1 MSEANTDDFDL
12 ISVEIIR
19 EESAVITVK
28 VPKGH
33 SGPPPDIFQDTTLPD
48 IFQDTTLGDQ
58 IFGALE
64 PLHWICENL
73 RVGAFWNTHRPSA
86 HVFDAR
92 PLIQKGGG
100 IIPKTVSGSSEGE
113 E

>member
-1 MSEANTDDFDL
+1 MSEANADDCDL

-19 EESAVITVK
+19 EESAVITLK

-33 SGPPPDIFQDTTLPD
+33 SGPPPDIFQDTTL
-48 IFQDTTLGDQ
+48 GDQ
-58 IFGALE
+58 IFDSLE
-64 PLHWICENL
+64 PLQWICEDL
-73 RVGAFWNTHRPSA
+73 RVGAFWNTPRPSA

-92 PLIQKGGG
+92 PLIQKEGG

>member
-1 MSEANTDDFDL
+1 VSEENADDFDL

-19 EESAVITVK
+19 EESAVITLK

-33 SGPPPDIFQDTTLPD
+33 SGPPPDIFQDTTL
-48 IFQDTTLGDQ
+48 GDQ
-58 IFGALE
+58 IFDSLE
-64 PLHWICENL
+64 PLHWICEDL
-73 RVGAFWNTHRPSA
+73 RVGAFWNTPRPSA

-92 PLIQKGGG
+92 PLIQEEGG

>member
-1 MSEANTDDFDL
+1 MSEANADDFDL

-33 SGPPPDIFQDTTLPD
+33 SGPLPD
-48 IFQDTTLGDQ
+48 IFQSPSLGDE
-58 IFGALE
+58 IFESLE
-64 PLHWICENL
+64 PLEWICNDL
-73 RVGAFWNTHRPSA
+73 RMGLYWNTYRPSA

-92 PLIQKGGG
+92 PLIEKEGG

>member
-1 MSEANTDDFDL
+1 MSDRDTDDFDL

-28 VPKGH
+28 VSKGH
-33 SGPPPDIFQDTTLPD
+33 SGPPPDIFQDSELRCEVLD
-48 IFQDTTLGDQ
+48 Y
-58 IFGALE
+58 LE
-64 PLHWICENL
+64 PQRWFCNSL
-73 RVGAFWNTHRPSA
+73 RTGVCWTPNRKHE

-92 PLIQKGGG
+92 PLIEKEVG
-100 IIPKTVSGSSEGE
+100 IIPKSVSGSSEGE